1 MSFYTQEKLVLLR
14 QQDLL
19 RAADQRRIVE
29 AVLSQR
35 AAPRSVLLAG
45 LGKRFG
51 DVEQQLQKLAN
62 AS

>member
-14 QQDLL
+14 QPDLL
-19 RAADQRRIVE
+19 RAADQRRILE

-45 LGKRFG
+45 LGKLFG

>member
-1 MSFYTQEKLVLLR
+1 MSFSTQEKLVLLR

-45 LGKRFG
+45 PGKLFG

>member
-19 RAADQRRIVE
+19 RATDQRYIVE

-35 AAPRSVLLAG
+35 AAPRSVLLAD
-45 LGKRFG
+45 LGKLFG
-51 DVEQQLQKLAN
+51 DVRQ
-62 AS
+62 